1 MKIKTIM
8 CNSSKEFYDAHAGRR
23 LAMSTDEVQLV
34 VVNIPHGPDSMESAY
49 DEAIAA
55 PYILQQVVSAETEG
69 CDAVVIDCAADPA
82 LRAAR
87 EISELPVVSAGEAS
101 YHAAMMVA
109 GKFSVITVLPTT
121 ANEISDHL
129 KMYGFSSRVASVRS
143 ANVPVLALE
152 DEQEAEEHL
161 YAAARKA
168 IDEDGA
174 QAIVLGCTGMMAMRD
189 SLEKRL
195 GVPVI
200 EPYLAAIQFAAS
212 LVRMKLRQSRL
223 SYIKGGQKT
232 YNCRSTK

>member
-109 GKFSVITVLPTT
+109 GKVSVITVLPTT

-200 EPYLAAIQFAAS
+200 EPYLAAIQFAAC

-232 YNCRSTK
+232 YN

>member
-129 KMYGFSSRVASVRS
+129 RMYEFSSRVASVRS

-195 GVPVI
+195 GVHVI

-232 YNCRSTK
+232 YN

>member
-121 ANEISDHL
+121 ANEIGDHL
-129 KMYGFSSRVASVRS
+129 RMYGFSSRVASVRS

-152 DEQEAEEHL
+152 DEQKAEEHL

-200 EPYLAAIQFAAS
+200 EPYSAAIQFAAS

-232 YNCRSTK
+232 YN

>member
-87 EISELPVVSAGEAS
+87 EISELPVVPAGEAS

-152 DEQEAEEHL
+152 DEQEAEEPL

-232 YNCRSTK
+232 YN

>member
-34 VVNIPHGPDSMESAY
+34 VINIPHGPDSMESAY

-152 DEQEAEEHL
+152 AEQKAEEHL

-232 YNCRSTK
+232 YN

>member
-129 KMYGFSSRVASVRS
+129 KMYGFSNRVASVRS

-200 EPYLAAIQFAAS
+200 EPYLAAIQFAAC

-223 SYIKGGQKT
+223 SYIKGGQKR
-232 YNCRSTK
+232 YN

>member
-200 EPYLAAIQFAAS
+200 EPYLAAIQFAAC

-223 SYIKGGQKT
+223 SYIKGGQKR
-232 YNCRSTK
+232 YN

>member
-129 KMYGFSSRVASVRS
+129 RMYGFSSRVASVRS

-152 DEQEAEEHL
+152 DEQEAEKHL

-189 SLEKRL
+189 SLVKRL

-200 EPYLAAIQFAAS
+200 EPYSAAIQFAAS
-212 LVRMKLRQSRL
+212 LVWMKLRQSRL

-232 YNCRSTK
+232 YN

>member
-152 DEQEAEEHL
+152 DEQEAEKHL

-232 YNCRSTK
+232 YN

>member
-129 KMYGFSSRVASVRS
+129 RMYGFSSRVASVRS

-152 DEQEAEEHL
+152 DEQEAEKHL

-232 YNCRSTK
+232 YN

>member
-82 LRAAR
+82 VRAAR

-129 KMYGFSSRVASVRS
+129 RMYEFSSRVASVRS

-232 YNCRSTK
+232 YN

>member
-23 LAMSTDEVQLV
+23 LAMSTDEIQLV

-129 KMYGFSSRVASVRS
+129 RMYGFSSRVASVRS

-200 EPYLAAIQFAAS
+200 EPYLAAIQFGTDEVAS
-212 LVRMKLRQSRL
+212 EPPQLYQRRTEN
-223 SYIKGGQKT
+223 I
-232 YNCRSTK
+232 

>member
-23 LAMSTDEVQLV
+23 LAMSTDEIQLV

-55 PYILQQVVSAETEG
+55 PYILHQVVSAETEG

-129 KMYGFSSRVASVRS
+129 RMYGFSSRVASVRS

-232 YNCRSTK
+232 YN

>member
-55 PYILQQVVSAETEG
+55 PYILQQVVSAETES

-129 KMYGFSSRVASVRS
+129 RMYEFSSRVASVRS

-232 YNCRSTK
+232 YN

>member
-23 LAMSTDEVQLV
+23 LAMSTAEVQLV

-232 YNCRSTK
+232 YN

>member
-1 MKIKTIM
+1 MKITTIM

-232 YNCRSTK
+232 YN

>member
-8 CNSSKEFYDAHAGRR
+8 CNSSKEFYAPHAGRR
-23 LAMSTDEVQLV
+23 LTMSTDEVQLV

-55 PYILQQVVSAETEG
+55 PYILQQVVSAESEG

-200 EPYLAAIQFAAS
+200 EPYSAAIQFAAS

-232 YNCRSTK
+232 YN

>member
-129 KMYGFSSRVASVRS
+129 KMYGFSNRVASVRS

-232 YNCRSTK
+232 YN

>member
-195 GVPVI
+195 DVPVI

-232 YNCRSTK
+232 YN

>member
-129 KMYGFSSRVASVRS
+129 RMYEFSSRVASVRS

-168 IDEDGA
+168 IEEDGA

-232 YNCRSTK
+232 YN

>member
-129 KMYGFSSRVASVRS
+129 RMYGFSSRVASVRS

-152 DEQEAEEHL
+152 DEQEAEKHL

-200 EPYLAAIQFAAS
+200 EPYSAAIQFAAS
-212 LVRMKLRQSRL
+212 LVWMKLRQSRL

-232 YNCRSTK
+232 YN

>member
-129 KMYGFSSRVASVRS
+129 KMYGFSSLVASVRS

-152 DEQEAEEHL
+152 DEQEAEKHL

-200 EPYLAAIQFAAS
+200 EPYSAAIQFAAS

-232 YNCRSTK
+232 YN

>member
-143 ANVPVLALE
+143 ANIPVLALE

-232 YNCRSTK
+232 YN

>member
-129 KMYGFSSRVASVRS
+129 KMYGFSSRIASVRS

-232 YNCRSTK
+232 YN

>member
-55 PYILQQVVSAETEG
+55 PYILQQVVSAEAEG

-109 GKFSVITVLPTT
+109 GKFSVITVLPT
-121 ANEISDHL
+121 NEIGEHL
-129 KMYGFSSRVASVRS
+129 DMYGFSGRVASIRS

-168 IDEDGA
+168 VDEDGA

-200 EPYLAAIQFAAS
+200 EPYSAAVQFAAS
-212 LVRMKLRQSRL
+212 LVRMKLRQSRVC
-223 SYIKGGQKT
+223 YIKGGQKT
-232 YNCRSTK
+232 YN

>member
-55 PYILQQVVSAETEG
+55 PYILQQVVSAESEG

-232 YNCRSTK
+232 YN

>member
-129 KMYGFSSRVASVRS
+129 KMYGFSSRVASVRL

-195 GVPVI
+195 GAPVI

-232 YNCRSTK
+232 YN

>member
-8 CNSSKEFYDAHAGRR
+8 CNASQEFYAAHAPRR
-23 LAMSTDEVQLV
+23 NAMSTEDIELLV
-34 VVNIPHGPDSMESAY
+34 ANIPHGPDSMECAY
-49 DEAIAA
+49 DAAIAA
-55 PYILQQVVSAETEG
+55 PYILQQVVAAEAEG

-87 EISELPVVSAGEAS
+87 EISELPVISAGEAS

-121 ANEISDHL
+121 SNELEEHL
-129 KMYGFSSRVASVRS
+129 AAYGFASRVASIRS
-143 ANVPVLALE
+143 ACVPVLALA
-152 DEQEAEEHL
+152 DEAAAEEHL
-161 YAAARKA
+161 YAAAKRA
-168 IDEDGA
+168 IEEDGA

-189 SLEKRL
+189 SLEQRL

-200 EPYLAAIQFAAS
+200 EPYSAAVQFAAS

-223 SYIKGGQKT
+223 SYIKAGQKT
-232 YNCRSTK
+232 YY

>member
-55 PYILQQVVSAETEG
+55 PYILQQVVSAEIEG

-195 GVPVI
+195 GAPVI

-232 YNCRSTK
+232 YN

>member
-101 YHAAMMVA
+101 YHAAMVVA

-129 KMYGFSSRVASVRS
+129 RMYGFSSRVASVRS

-232 YNCRSTK
+232 YN

>member
-129 KMYGFSSRVASVRS
+129 RMYEFSSRVASVRS

-223 SYIKGGQKT
+223 SYI
-232 YNCRSTK
+232 

>member
-129 KMYGFSSRVASVRS
+129 RMYEFSSRVASVRS

-212 LVRMKLRQSRL
+212 LVRMKLRQRRL

-232 YNCRSTK
+232 YN

>member
-129 KMYGFSSRVASVRS
+129 KMYGFSSRVASVRL

-232 YNCRSTK
+232 YN

>member
-129 KMYGFSSRVASVRS
+129 RMYEFSSRVASVRS

-232 YNCRSTK
+232 YN

>member
-129 KMYGFSSRVASVRS
+129 RMYEFSSRVASVRS

-161 YAAARKA
+161 YCAARKS

-232 YNCRSTK
+232 YN

>member
-55 PYILQQVVSAETEG
+55 PYILQQVVSAESEG

-129 KMYGFSSRVASVRS
+129 RMYGFSSRVASVRS

-152 DEQEAEEHL
+152 DEQEAEKHL

-232 YNCRSTK
+232 YN

>member
-129 KMYGFSSRVASVRS
+129 RMYEFSSRVASVRS

-212 LVRMKLRQSRL
+212 LVRMKLSQSRL

-232 YNCRSTK
+232 YN